1 MEACA
6 TGLILRVRPF
16 SDTSVI
22 VHWLTLEHGR
32 VATLAR
38 GARRPKSPF
47 LGRLDLF
54 FECEFSFQRSR
65 QSDLHALR
73 EVRLVDPH
81 ARLRED
87 LGWEQA
93 SYAATFL
100 EQVTETDTPLRE
112 VAGLF
117 HGFLV
122 HLTRQ
127 PPQARTVYAFELKL
141 LRELGLEPGGA
152 TREGTVAL
160 ALARRLADASWDDI
174 AALQVLADQARALRQ
189 FLQGFLIHQFG
200 RLARGRTEA
209 LHAGRSHSMTRK

>member
-1 MEACA
+1 M
-6 TGLILRVRPF
+6 
-16 SDTSVI
+16 
-22 VHWLTLEHGR
+22 HWLTLEHGR

-81 ARLRED
+81 ARLREE
-87 LGWEQA
+87 LGWLEQA

-112 VAGLF
+112 VACLF
-117 HGFLV
+117 HDFLV

-127 PPQARTVYAFELKL
+127 PPQARTVFAFEIKL

-152 TREGTVAL
+152 AREGTVAV
-160 ALARRLADASWDDI
+160 ALARRLADASWEDI
-174 AALQVLADQARALRQ
+174 ASLQVPADEARALRQ
-189 FLQGFLIHQFG
+189 FLHGFLLQQFG
-200 RLARGRTEA
+200 RLARGRADA
-209 LHAGRSHSMTRK
+209 LHAGRLTR